1 MRKTTQRNHLTFNIS
16 QMKRTLIIFA
26 VISMMA
32 VFTTKVMAQVT
43 LSGNTAGAELVKVLT
58 ITNTTPL
65 HFGVIGITAGT
76 AGTVVMSTAGVRTP
90 DAGTTTIINT
100 GTQKTVAL
108 FSLTGTASAGYSIG
122 LPSSIT
128 VTTATGAGVKTM
140 TINALQVKVDAA
152 SEATAVGATG
162 TLSAG
167 GLSSFLLAGT
177 LNIVATQQIGVYT
190 GTYDVTVDYN

>member
-1 MRKTTQRNHLTFNIS
+1 M
-16 QMKRTLIIFA
+16 QMKKKLILLVA
-26 VISMMA
+26 ISMMA
-32 VFTTKVMAQVT
+32 IFSIKVMAQVT

-58 ITNTTPL
+58 IANTTPL

-76 AGTVVMSTAGVRTP
+76 DGTVVMSTAGVRTP
-90 DAGTTTIINT
+90 NAGTTTIINT

-108 FSLTGTASAGYSIG
+108 FSLTGTASAAYSIG

-128 VTTATGAGVKTM
+128 VATATGSGDLNM
-140 TINALQVKVDAA
+140 DIDALKVKVDAA

-167 GLSSFLLAGT
+167 GLSSFLIAGT
-177 LNIVATQQIGVYT
+177 LNISTTQQNGV
-190 GTYDVTVDYN
+190 